1 MIQGATLYAD
11 HPAANGMITPRIS
24 VYGPESLKFVAAF
37 DIDARK
43 VGKPLH
49 VAVRAEPNNTIVL
62 NRELPDFGVA
72 VDMGPVLDGCAA
84 HMVDPSQAISI
95 RPSDRTAADVV
106 ARLRETRA
114 EVLVCYLP
122 VGSTQAVRFYAQ
134 AALDAGVALVNCVP
148 VWIACDPAFAQAFEE
163 ARLPVVGDDIRSQ
176 VGATIVHQRLVELLG
191 ERGYEIET
199 SYQLNVGGNSDFRNM
214 RDVTRLADKKQS
226 KTQAVSSRTGNR
238 MKPDQLHIGPS
249 DFVPHLKDQKLAFI
263 NITARG
269 FGGAPLSID
278 LKLSVEDSPNSAGV
292 VLDAIRYAKV
302 GLDMGHG
309 GPLDCASSYY
319 MKSPRYRMGDAE
331 ARSLLDELQSRH
343 LQAIGT

>member
-1 MIQGATLYAD
+1 MISR
-11 HPAANGMITPRIS
+11 RIS
-24 VYGPESLKFVAAF
+24 VYGPENLKFVAAF

-49 VAVRAEPNNTIVL
+49 EAVRAAPNNTMVL
-62 NRELPDFGVA
+62 NRELPDFGVT

-84 HMVDPSQAISI
+84 HMADASEKISI
-95 RPSDRTAADVV
+95 RRSDRAAADVV

-122 VGSTQAVRFYAQ
+122 VGSREAVRFYAQ

-148 VWIACDPAFAQAFEE
+148 VWIACDPDFAHAFTE
-163 ARLPVVGDDIRSQ
+163 ARLPILGDDIRSQ

-191 ERGYEIET
+191 ERGYEIEK

-214 RDVTRLADKKQS
+214 RDVSRLADKKQS
-226 KTQAVSSRTGNR
+226 KTQAVSSKTGNR
-238 MKPDQLHIGPS
+238 MEPDQMHIGPS

-269 FGGAPLSID
+269 FCGAPLSID
-278 LKLSVEDSPNSAGV
+278 LKLTVEDSPNSAGV
-292 VLDAIRYAKV
+292 VLDAIRYAKL
-302 GLDMGHG
+302 GLDLGLG

-319 MKSPRYRMGDAE
+319 MKSPPNRIGDAE
-331 ARSLLDELQSRH
+331 ACSLLNDLQSRH
-343 LQAIGT
+343 FQTSGA